1 MNARLL
7 RLLLS
12 CMLISW
18 SAMAAEPAASPA
30 DLARAVADVAR
41 YESGASLEP
50 LRQIEIL
57 VGQSVG
63 KSGLRNE
70 LETELAK
77 LITGN
82 STYEAKRFACQQL
95 AIVGSDRSLPAVG
108 GLLKHNETVGIACL
122 ALGTRPS
129 TKASA
134 LLRKNLSSL
143 RGTARAQ
150 VIDALGNRR
159 DASSVKLLAS
169 LAHDPDLT
177 TAEAAITALGKI
189 ADRPARDAIAALRK
203 EANPALARAVLDA
216 SLRIAETLAATGD
229 RKAVAA
235 LYDELSQPAQP
246 LFVRRAAEAALR
258 GFHEHGGKR

>member
-1 MNARLL
+1 MNTRTL
-7 RLLLS
+7 RFLLS
-12 CMLISW
+12 CTLISW
-18 SAMAAEPAASPA
+18 SAMAAEPAAPPA
-30 DLARAVADVAR
+30 DLARSVAEVAG

-63 KSGLRNE
+63 KSGLRSE
-70 LETELAK
+70 LETALAK

-82 STYEAKRFACQQL
+82 ATHEAKRFACQQL
-95 AIVGSDRSLPAVG
+95 AIVGSDRSLSAVAE
-108 GLLKHNETVGIACL
+108 LLKHNETVGLACL

-134 LLRKNLSSL
+134 LLRKSLSSL
-143 RGTARAQ
+143 RGVARAQ
-150 VIDALGNRR
+150 VIDTLGDRR
-159 DASSVKLLAS
+159 DIASVILLTH
-169 LAHDPDLT
+169 LARDPDLT

-189 ADRPARDAIAALRK
+189 ADRPARNAITGLRK
-203 EANPALARAVLDA
+203 QANPALARAVLDA
-216 SLRIAETLAATGD
+216 SLRVAEKLAAAGD

-246 LFVRRAAEAALR
+246 SFVRRAAEAALR
-258 GFHEHGGKR
+258 GINQPKTP